1 MALIDEITEEIKRSH
16 TPKVPGQAEKKPE
29 KKRRHKTPEEIKAYI
44 AKKQAEEE
52 RRLLA
57 KQAAERPKRRGRKPK
72 QQDVDGEISS
82 ENQASQERHER
93 KRGRKKV
100 QESTCTKYRPKHV
113 QTIDLPDGGSIVL
126 IYMPGAK

>member
-1 MALIDEITEEIKRSH
+1 MTLIDEITEEIKRSH
-16 TPKVPGQAEKKPE
+16 TPKVPGPTEKKPE

-57 KQAAERPKRRGRKPK
+57 KQAAERPKRGRKPK
-72 QQDVDGEISS
+72 SQDVKGEISA
-82 ENQASQERHER
+82 ENPVPQERPER

-100 QESTCTKYRPKHV
+100 PESTCTKYRPKHV
-113 QTIDLPDGGSIVL
+113 QTIDLPDGGSIVI
-126 IYMPGAK
+126 IYMPGVP